1 MLNSKSGI
9 VTVEA
14 AIFLAVVTIA
24 LVAGFN
30 LLAAELYNPAYE
42 ITYDDVTGDVKADA
56 DGDKPGVLNTFIGNM
71 KANLF

>member
-30 LLAAELYNPAYE
+30 LLAAELYNPDYQ
-42 ITYDDVTGDVKADA
+42 TKYDANGDVVAD
-56 DGDKPGVLNTFIGNM
+56 DQGDAPGVLNTFIANM
-71 KANLF
+71 KSNLF